1 MAMFIPRKPLG
12 VEIKPTPLEF
22 LVNAL
27 SSNVSTH
34 YTLEVF
40 NPGDAVPVADAFVRL
55 DQWPTFDLDGQ

>member
-1 MAMFIPRKPLG
+1 LG
-12 VEIKPTPLEF
+12 VDIKPTPREF

>member
-1 MAMFIPRKPLG
+1 

-40 NPGDAVPVADAFVRL
+40 NPGDAVPVADNRDNIVPMGTPNVAAISL
-55 DQWPTFDLDGQ
+55 